1 MSSKEQSCARNPTL
15 GVLSQHWRSLTAQ
28 FRREHYL
35 PLQAK
40 LWRKSEKK
48 QKLLQHYDATLHI
61 IAVIA
66 HLSHHRNRHGL
77 SPLQQGRV
85 QAQ

>member
-1 MSSKEQSCARNPTL
+1 MSSKEQSCARNPAH

-28 FRREHYL
+28 FRHEHYL

-48 QKLLQHYDATLHI
+48 QKLLQHHNATLHD

-66 HLSHHRNRHGL
+66 HLSHYRNRHGL

-85 QAQ
+85 RAQ

>member
-1 MSSKEQSCARNPTL
+1 MSSKEQSCARNSAL
-15 GVLSQHWRSLTAQ
+15 GVLSQHWRSLTAH
-28 FRREHYL
+28 FRHEHYL

-40 LWRKSEKK
+40 PWRKSEKK
-48 QKLLQHYDATLHI
+48 QKLLQHYDATLND

-66 HLSHHRNRHGL
+66 HLSHRRNRYGL

>member
-1 MSSKEQSCARNPTL
+1 MSSKEQYCARNTAH

-28 FRREHYL
+28 FRHEHYL

-48 QKLLQHYDATLHI
+48 QKLLQHHDASLHN

-66 HLSHHRNRHGL
+66 HLSPHRNRH
-77 SPLQQGRV
+77 SPSTLQQGRV